1 MSIISRIKEILG
13 FSSDVPSPPPA
24 RERPASN
31 LRAANTLQKSI
42 PDPHITRPEKQ
53 GRKSSQVRTYS
64 QREADTAL
72 QGILL
77 PIPPQVSQPKRQ
89 LTSSSG
95 SQRPALPPPSNNKST
110 STYNDIWKS
119 SANEETK

>member
-1 MSIISRIKEILG
+1 MNLINLIKEILG
-13 FSSDVPSPPPA
+13 FSSDLPSPPPA

-31 LRAANTLQKSI
+31 SRSTNTLQKSI

-53 GRKSSQVRTYS
+53 GQKSSQVRTYS

-77 PIPPQVSQPKRQ
+77 PVPPQVSQPRKQ
-89 LTSSSG
+89 ITSSVG
-95 SQRPALPPPSNNKST
+95 SQRPALPTPSNNKSS
-110 STYNDIWKS
+110 STYNDIRNS
-119 SANEETK
+119 SSTEEPK